1 MTRRGAVTRDAKVVS
16 LQVRIVSDDCY
27 SNLILP
33 NPLVHQPHTYDNPA
47 ADQSSTGAQ
56 LPLLSKGDCSKA
68 DYGGHADYV
77 RRRVL
82 PPSHRRHLND
92 NQRWAEQ

>member
-1 MTRRGAVTRDAKVVS
+1 MTKQGAVALDAKVVS
-16 LQVRIVSDDCY
+16 LRVRIVSDDCY

-56 LPLLSKGDCSKA
+56 LPLLSKGDCSKVGY
-68 DYGGHADYV
+68 DVHADCD
-77 RRRVL
+77 RKLTQR
-82 PPSHRRHLND
+82 PSHPRHLND